1 LNGNE
6 LLSVEW
12 YSSLGAAISGLEKSM
27 YSSLEYRLI
36 DATGL
41 VLYLVAT
48 MVWPFA
54 GVILVGGID
63 RVLLGIVVASLVAA
77 LLETYRQSMSAR
89 LTPAALVVALLLP
102 FSAACFGWAIVR
114 SVYLAET
121 RGVRWRGTTYPL
133 SLLRAQ
139 SGLEGI
145 AANRSR

>member
-1 LNGNE
+1 
-6 LLSVEW
+6 
-12 YSSLGAAISGLEKSM
+12 M
-27 YSSLEYRLI
+27 YSSLEYRAV
-36 DATGL
+36 DATGVL
-41 VLYLVAT
+41 LYLGAT
-48 MVWPFA
+48 MVWPFV
-54 GVILVGGID
+54 GVFVLGGID
-63 RVLLGIVVASLVAA
+63 RVLLGVVVACLMAA
-77 LLETYRQSMSAR
+77 LLETYRQSMSLR
-89 LTPAALVVALLLP
+89 ITPSALLVALLLP